1 MCGEVV
7 EQWNVLAL
15 HFGNTRPAITSELM
29 VLTPLERQVFEDA
42 MVRPRFAILRLVLD
56 LSEYSVFASC

>member
-7 EQWNVLAL
+7 EQWNELAL
-15 HFGNTRPAITSELM
+15 HFGDTRPAATSELM
-29 VLTPLERQVFEDA
+29 IVTPLEKQVFEDA

-56 LSEYSVFASC
+56 LSEYLVVASS